1 MLITI
6 PKDVKYIIDTFYNNG
21 YEAFM
26 VGGCIRD
33 SLLKKVP
40 MDYDIATSAP
50 PEITQK
56 LFKKSIP
63 TGIEHGTITVLINK
77 NSYEVTT
84 YRVEGKYSNNRK
96 PDSVTFISNIKDD
109 LARRDFTIN
118 AFAYNDRKGLL
129 DYFSGNTDLNNK
141 IIKCVGNPDKRFKED
156 SLRMLRAIR
165 FSAQLN
171 FNIDETTFSA
181 IKSNSKSIQNISNE
195 RIRVELSKILLSN
208 NAFSGLLKLENAN
221 LLKEILPYNLNI
233 NKAIDKLEKDLA
245 SRFAFI
251 FLKLDS
257 SLIETIMRNLTF
269 DKNTINKVIHLTS
282 AFENIKSIVSKSDCK
297 RLIIKVG
304 NDNIFSLINL
314 YETVTS
320 THISNINSLVKD
332 IFKNKDALYIKDLSI
347 TGNDLISEL
356 NINPGKLLGELLNHL
371 LNQVIDEK
379 ISNDYNCLIKSAK
392 QYIKNKSAS

>member
-251 FLKLDS
+251 FLKLDC

-269 DKNTINKVIHLTS
+269 DKNTINKVIHLTT

>member
-251 FLKLDS
+251 FLKLDC

-269 DKNTINKVIHLTS
+269 DKNTINKVIHLTT

-392 QYIKNKSAS
+392 QYVKNKSAS

>member
-33 SLLKKVP
+33 CLLKKVP

-141 IIKCVGNPDKRFKED
+141 IIKCVGDPDKRFKED
-156 SLRMLRAIR
+156 CLRMLRAIR

-251 FLKLDS
+251 FLKLDC

-269 DKNTINKVIHLTS
+269 DKNTINKVIHLTT

-320 THISNINSLVKD
+320 SNISNINSLVKD

-392 QYIKNKSAS
+392 QYIKK

>member
-33 SLLKKVP
+33 CLLKKVP

-141 IIKCVGNPDKRFKED
+141 IIKCVGDPDKRFKED

-251 FLKLDS
+251 FLKLDC

-269 DKNTINKVIHLTS
+269 DKNTINKVIHLTT

-392 QYIKNKSAS
+392 QYIKK

>member
-195 RIRVELSKILLSN
+195 RIRVELSKMLLSN

-251 FLKLDS
+251 FLKLDC

-269 DKNTINKVIHLTS
+269 DKNTINKVIHLTT

>member
-195 RIRVELSKILLSN
+195 RIRVELSKMLLSN

-251 FLKLDS
+251 FLKLDC

-269 DKNTINKVIHLTS
+269 DKNTINKVIHLTT

-320 THISNINSLVKD
+320 SNISNINSLVKD

-392 QYIKNKSAS
+392 QYIKK

>member
-141 IIKCVGNPDKRFKED
+141 IIKCVGDPDKRFKED

-251 FLKLDS
+251 FLKLDC

-269 DKNTINKVIHLTS
+269 DKNTINKVIHLTT